1 MNPFDM
7 IKNYMTSGLT
17 PKGIVMNITK
27 SNPFFNNLVDM
38 AEKGDNKGIET
49 FARNYFKGR
58 GLDYDQVMTNFKNK
72 LNLH

>member
-1 MNPFDM
+1 MNPLDM

-17 PKGIVMNITK
+17 PKGIVKNMTK
-27 SNPFFNNLVDM
+27 NNPFFNNLVDM

-58 GLDYDQVMTNFKNK
+58 GLDYDQVMTNFKDR
-72 LNLH
+72 LNIH

>member
-1 MNPFDM
+1 M

-17 PKGIVMNITK
+17 PKGIVKNMTK
-27 SNPFFNNLVDM
+27 NNPFFNNLVDM

-58 GLDYDQVMTNFKNK
+58 GLDYDQVMTNFKDR
-72 LNLH
+72 LNIH